1 MQQPLMWQQQPRQLQ
16 LPADSGVRT
25 LSRETRQLASRLAYS
40 RALLINQQ
48 PLQHLNPAT
57 TVAAAPAVL
66 AHIQLPQALLPAMS
80 LQQCLHQR
88 HSSRDYGKDLMPL
101 TELAALLQ
109 HAAGIRQQHN
119 PTGRGRSYPSGG
131 AMYPIHL
138 YLLAHKVAGLTPAL
152 YRYEVSSHQLSLIS
166 KQTTA
171 LTSQPFHQD
180 TAVLLLLVNDWTAQS
195 RKYGDIS
202 YKLAL
207 LEAGHLAQNLAL
219 TATAL
224 SLSSIPLQFYF
235 EQELNQQ
242 LGLTKDQASVCYA
255 IEVGSKAPNLTKE

>member
-25 LSRETRQLASRLAYS
+25 LSRETRQLANKLAYS
-40 RALLINQQ
+40 RALLVKQQ
-48 PLQHLNPAT
+48 PLLHLSPLAVTAT
-57 TVAAAPAVL
+57 PVAL
-66 AHIQLPQALLPAMS
+66 AHIQLPQALLPALS

-88 HSSRDYGKDLMPL
+88 HSSREHGKGLMSL
-101 TELAALLQ
+101 AELAALLQ

-119 PTGRGRSYPSGG
+119 PTGRSRSYPSGG

-138 YLLAHKVAGLTPAL
+138 YLLAQKVEGLAPAL
-152 YRYEVSSHQLSLIS
+152 YRYEADNHQLSLIS
-166 KQTTA
+166 SQTTA

-180 TAVLLLLVNDWTAQS
+180 TALLLLLVNDWTAQS

-219 TATAL
+219 AATAL
-224 SLSSIPLQFYF
+224 SLCSIPLQFYF
-235 EQELNQQ
+235 EHELNQQ
-242 LGLTKDQASVCYA
+242 LGLTTSQASVCYA
-255 IEVGSKAPNLTKE
+255 IEVGSQAPNLTKE